1 MAKNGNLHA
10 AKAAKNDE
18 FYTRL
23 EDIEAELKHYRQHFA
38 GKTVLLNCGDAP
50 HRNFWKYFTLNF
62 ERLGLKK
69 LIGTSFTF
77 EGHGSVC
84 IYEGDKNGNRMPD
97 ENEFVRYELQGNG
110 DFRSEECV
118 ELLKE
123 ADVVVGN
130 PPFSLFREYVAQLMD
145 HGKKF
150 LIIGPQNAV
159 TYKEIFPLIKNGD
172 IWWGF
177 NCVRWFKTEHQTA
190 KSKITEDGTI
200 LTEGDRSRWFTNLGH
215 DKRNIP
221 IDLYKRYSNEEYPKY
236 DNYDAIEVSKVAD
249 IPEDYD
255 GVMGVP
261 ITFLDKYCP
270 TQFEIV
276 GTDSPYYI
284 ELLGIKRMGEE
295 WIQAYRQ
302 HGGTGHLTSNMH
314 SLCLYDKNGVP
325 KSVYKRILIRRKHA
339 DK

>member
-1 MAKNGNLHA
+1 MSRFLIVGPQNAITYKEVFPLIKDNKMELGWSQIKGFQTLDGKEKRFGNIRWFTNIPPQKKNVLELEKHFGTDSYQPYDNYCA
-10 AKAAKNDE
+10 FECSRVADIPVDE
-18 FYTRL
+18 YIEL
-23 EDIEAELKHYRQHFA
+23 EIPDNEYKRWKSAYGEDLEVLDRDVSEVPDVEINKIEY
-38 GKTVLLNCGDAP
+38 
-50 HRNFWKYFTLNF
+50 
-62 ERLGLKK
+62 
-69 LIGTSFTF
+69 I
-77 EGHGSVC
+77 
-84 IYEGDKNGNRMPD
+84 
-97 ENEFVRYELQGNG
+97 
-110 DFRSEECV
+110 
-118 ELLKE
+118 
-123 ADVVVGN
+123 
-130 PPFSLFREYVAQLMD
+130 AQLMEY
-145 HGKKF
+145 GKKF

-200 LTEGDRSRWFTNLGH
+200 LTEGDRSRWFTNLEH
-215 DKRNIP
+215 DKRHQP
-221 IDLYKRYSNEEYPKY
+221 LDLYKRYSNEEYPKY

-261 ITFLDKYCP
+261 ITFLDKYNP
-270 TQFEIV
+270 EQFEIV

-325 KSVYKRILIRRKHA
+325 KSVYKRILIRRKHT